1 MTSYKALNALTDF
14 GKKAEK
20 TQLQLIFIGQAGLTM
35 AIRRTSFL
43 T

>member
-20 TQLQLIFIGQAGLTM
+20 TQLQSIFIGQAGLDNGY
-35 AIRRTSFL
+35 RRT
-43 T
+43 